1 MSIVACGIF
10 GYTISAISAILSE
23 VNKMKEELQLTLY
36 NVNRF
41 MAYTKVSFN
50 I

>member
-1 MSIVACGIF
+1 
-10 GYTISAISAILSE
+10 
-23 VNKMKEELQLTLY
+23 MKEELLLTLY